1 MVEIADGDK
10 GYRFGFPT
18 YLLAFNK
25 LKKQSIRLFKL
36 CANNYLN
43 IKVQIFISLY

>member
-25 LKKQSIRLFKL
+25 LKNKAIT
-36 CANNYLN
+36 LN
-43 IKVQIFISLY
+43 FVYKSS

>member
-25 LKKQSIRLFKL
+25 LKNKASG
-36 CANNYLN
+36 YLN
-43 IKVQIFISLY
+43 YVPIITLLSKYKSS

>member
-1 MVEIADGDK
+1 MVEMADGDK

-25 LKKQSIRLFKL
+25 LKNKHQAF
-36 CANNYLN
+36 
-43 IKVQIFISLY
+43 